1 MHNLLRE
8 TEMKCTIMNTGM
20 YFHGRSYVS
29 RIFCLRRSHE
39 HKRKCTPKFFY
50 VFMKLALK

>member
-1 MHNLLRE
+1 
-8 TEMKCTIMNTGM
+8 M

-29 RIFCLRRSHE
+29 RISSLRRSHE
-39 HKRKCTPKFFY
+39 HKRKCIPKFFD